1 MANEKCI
8 RDPVHN
14 YIYLTDVEFK
24 LIRHPLFQRLRF
36 ITQNGSAYYT
46 YPSNKKC
53 RFLHSLGSM
62 KLGGDIF
69 LNATENLSDGDVKE
83 YLIQAYKMLDSIAN
97 NNLTIPIFDIIKE
110 FASMNDKTFDKYG
123 LSLHIDKSSIENE
136 IKKEVF
142 QMKFAR
148 AVLFQSVRLACIL
161 HDIGHFPFSH
171 AVERAFSQYFDYLTG
186 DQKKENQIY
195 VKYHSKAEYVEKQIH
210 ERIGLGILQKIIPS
224 SEKDFHKL
232 CRHVARIILIGHSEY
247 RNIVHPL
254 YTIIS
259 SELDADRLDYSLRD
273 PRSSGLELGAFDI
286 ERLLNNFTIY
296 RENDKFEILP
306 KVNALSSIESF
317 YHQRFLIYKY
327 LIYHHS
333 KARMDEIVKEITFL
347 LLEIYNSKEVKYDSV
362 RRVLTDYNFGFLWE
376 KCDEEEYYY
385 CNENWYFTILQA
397 IYIIIQGVSNPDDRT
412 EKLKTLIET
421 FIFRKTENIYS
432 FFKRYDAYFDFMQKM
447 YIKIKEAEDIE
458 FGDFEKKMRGVIK
471 DSINNNDLKELNDR
485 LYKQDRVICLIAKTE
500 PKVIKF
506 LENQAFPFTSEL
518 HVAQQEKNGQKK
530 KVPVTVFSPYLQG
543 MAHASEKEQFF
554 NVFIIK
560 EGIKTDGQRRLLE
573 KIRKEF
579 MRFFVSKYKLCFGIE

>member
-1 MANEKCI
+1 M
-8 RDPVHN
+8 
-14 YIYLTDVEFK
+14 
-24 LIRHPLFQRLRF
+24 
-36 ITQNGSAYYT
+36 
-46 YPSNKKC
+46 
-53 RFLHSLGSM
+53 
-62 KLGGDIF
+62 
-69 LNATENLSDGDVKE
+69 
-83 YLIQAYKMLDSIAN
+83 
-97 NNLTIPIFDIIKE
+97 
-110 FASMNDKTFDKYG
+110 
-123 LSLHIDKSSIENE
+123 
-136 IKKEVF
+136 
-142 QMKFAR
+142 
-148 AVLFQSVRLACIL
+148 
-161 HDIGHFPFSH
+161 
-171 AVERAFSQYFDYLTG
+171 LTG
-186 DQKKENQIY
+186 
-195 VKYHSKAEYVEKQIH
+195 
-210 ERIGLGILQKIIPS
+210 
-224 SEKDFHKL
+224 
-232 CRHVARIILIGHSEY
+232 
-247 RNIVHPL
+247 
-254 YTIIS
+254 
-259 SELDADRLDYSLRD
+259 
-273 PRSSGLELGAFDI
+273 FDI

-362 RRVLTDYNFGFLWE
+362 RRVLTDYNFDFLWE

-385 CNENWYFTILQA
+385 CNEK
-397 IYIIIQGVSNPDDRT
+397 GVSNPDDRT

-432 FFKRYDAYFDFMQKM
+432 FFKRYDAYFDFMQK
-447 YIKIKEAEDIE
+447 KEDE
-458 FGDFEKKMRGVIK
+458 G
-471 DSINNNDLKELNDR
+471 DR

-530 KVPVTVFSPYLQG
+530 KVPVTVFSPYLQS